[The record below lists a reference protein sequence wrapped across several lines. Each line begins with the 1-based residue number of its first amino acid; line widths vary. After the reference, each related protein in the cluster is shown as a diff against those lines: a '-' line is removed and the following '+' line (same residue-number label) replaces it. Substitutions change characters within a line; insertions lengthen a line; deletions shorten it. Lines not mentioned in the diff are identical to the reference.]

1 MRILHDKVVIVTG
14 AGGSIGRAVAL
25 QMAREGAR
33 VVVNDLGCSL
43 SGRGSSNAPAEETCR
58 LIREEGGSA
67 VLSTDSIADWGAAHR
82 IVEAGLDA
90 FGRIDAVVN
99 VAGNLCFTPFHEI
112 DEAEWRSII
121 DVQLNGAFFISRA
134 AIPHFLA
141 QRAGT
146 FVHFTS
152 TSGLYGR
159 RLQAHYAAAKLGVT
173 AMCRTIAMET
183 EGSGVRVNCIAP
195 IANSRMSEGVPL
207 SPGARAA
214 LDRLSPAAI
223 APMAVYLVS
232 DLSSEVNAQVFLVRG
247 DEIILI
253 NQSRAGQW
261 LREPS
266 GWSVQSIADKA
277 IPQLRRAFSP
287 IRGEDEK
294 IISAKLE

>member
-1 MRILHDKVVIVTG
+1 MRVLNNKVVIVTG

-25 QMAREGAR
+25 QMALEGAK
-33 VVVNDLGCSL
+33 VVVNDLGCAL
-43 SGRGSSNAPAEETCR
+43 SGQGSSSAPAEGTCR
-58 LIREEGGSA
+58 LIREAGGVA
-67 VLSTDSIADWGAAHR
+67 VLSTDSVADWNAAHR
-82 IVEAGLDA
+82 IVQSALDA
-90 FGRIDAVVN
+90 FGRVDAVVN
-99 VAGNLCFTPFHEI
+99 VAGNLFFTPFHQI

-134 AIPHFLA
+134 AIPHFLE
-141 QRAGT
+141 QGAGT

-159 RLQAHYAAAKLGVT
+159 RQQAHYAAAKLGVT

-183 EGSGVRVNCIAP
+183 EGLGIRVNCIAP

-207 SPGARAA
+207 SPEARAA

-232 DLSSEVNAQVFLVRG
+232 DLSHDVNAQVFMVRG

-253 NQSRAGQW
+253 SQSRAGQP
-261 LREPS
+261 LREPT
-266 GWSVQSIADKA
+266 GWSVQSIAEKA
-277 IPQLRRAFSP
+277 IPQLRGAFSP

-294 IISAKLE
+294 IIHAKVN